1 MISIVVPVYNT
12 SDSLMVLA
20 ERIDAV
26 FSQTI
31 KEKYELIF
39 VDDASSNMKTWKT
52 LLSIV
57 QQNTNV
63 KAIQLMRNFGQQG
76 ATICGLKES
85 VGDYIITMDDDL
97 QHMPED
103 IPKLLQ
109 KKGHDIVIA
118 QFKVKQ
124 HSLPRR
130 MASKIKGWFD
140 FIIIGKPRHIQ
151 LSPFRLLSRQ
161 VVSGMLNISTPYPF
175 IPALMFHISKDIVT
189 IQATHGGRE
198 EGESGYSLVSMIKI
212 FSNLIISNSSIM
224 LKFIGLIGIVCSF
237 LSFAAG
243 AWFIYKK
250 LVYGNIVPGWTSIIV
265 SGLFLGGLMLFSMG
279 IIGEYLI
286 RIIAGVENKP
296 TYYVRAKVGG
306 EKN

>member
-12 SDSLMVLA
+12 SDSLIVLA
-20 ERIDAV
+20 ERIDIV

-39 VDDASSNMKTWKT
+39 VDDASSNMKTWQT

-63 KAIQLMRNFGQQG
+63 KAIQLMRNFGQQA
-76 ATICGLKES
+76 ATICGIKES
-85 VGDYIITMDDDL
+85 IGDYIITMDDDL
-97 QHMPED
+97 QHLPED
-103 IPKLLQ
+103 IPNLLQ
-109 KKGHDIVIA
+109 KKDHDIVIA
-118 QFKVKQ
+118 EFEVKQ

-151 LSPFRLLSRQ
+151 LSSFRLLSRP
-161 VVSGMLNISTPYPF
+161 VVSGMLDIATPYPF
-175 IPALMFHISKDIVT
+175 IPALMFYVSKDIVT
-189 IQATHGGRE
+189 IEATHGGRE
-198 EGESGYSLVSMIKI
+198 EGKSGYNLIRMIKI
-212 FSNLIISNSSIM
+212 FSNLIINNSSFL
-224 LKFIGLIGIVCSF
+224 LKFVGIIGLICSF
-237 LSFAAG
+237 LSFAVG
-243 AWFIYKK
+243 ARLIYKK
-250 LVYGNIVPGWTSIIV
+250 LIYANVIAGWTSITVTIF
-265 SGLFLGGLMLFSMG
+265 FLGGLMLFSLG

-296 TYYVRAKVGG
+296 TYYVRTKVGG
-306 EKN
+306 KKN